1 MMHKNF
7 FYVDKFDIVQ
17 FVNLGVTSYAVL
29 KYLRTFIINRNKRPV
44 DSNDIELVAKE
55 ILEVFAVVDSLAERI
70 TNLEASLSSPGV
82 QNIIAGENITVDST
96 DPLNPIVAS
105 TA

>member
-1 MMHKNF
+1 MHKNF